1 MPYLGLFCLGG
12 KHMAKNS
19 FTEGKILGPLLK
31 FAIPVVIALVLQS
44 LYGAVDLLVVGQF
57 ATSADVSAVS
67 TGSQIM
73 TTITNVIA
81 GLSMGT
87 TILLGQL
94 IGEKKSRE
102 AGKAMGASIIFFLIV
117 AVILS
122 VVMLLNIDRICTLMN
137 APEEAFD
144 ATSSYVAICSAGL
157 IFITAYNLL
166 GSLFRG
172 IGNSTLPLISVAI
185 AAVINIFG
193 DLYLVCVWHMGAA
206 GAAIA
211 TVASQAISVIISF
224 VIVTKIQLPFEF
236 KMKEDI
242 RFDAGVTKKVFN
254 FGFPLA
260 LSDLL
265 VGLSFLIIVAIVNQF
280 GVIVSAGVGVAEK
293 VCAFIMLVPS
303 AFGQS
308 MAAFVAQNYGA
319 RKMDRAHKGL
329 IYGIITS
336 LIFAALMSY
345 ASFFHGETLC
355 NIFSKDPEVIASGAL
370 YLKAYAI
377 DCFFTAIFFNMNGYF
392 NGCGYTKFVMAENLI
407 GALCIRVPVS
417 YLMSRITPVN
427 IFYIGLATPCS
438 SCLQVIMSL
447 LYMHFVARKNEKQL
461 GLL

>member
-1 MPYLGLFCLGG
+1 MSSSL
-12 KHMAKNS
+12 
-19 FTEGKILGPLLK
+19 TEGKILGPLLK
-31 FAIPVVIALVLQS
+31 FTIPVMIALVLQS

-73 TTITNVIA
+73 STITNVVA

-94 IGEKKSRE
+94 IGENKKDE
-102 AGKAMGASIIFFLIV
+102 AGKAVGASIVFFGIV
-117 AVILS
+117 AVIFS
-122 VVMLLNIDRICTLMN
+122 IIMLLNISNICTIMN
-137 APEEAFD
+137 APEETFEM
-144 ATSSYVAICSAGL
+144 TEHYVGICSIGMV
-157 IFITAYNLL
+157 FIVAYNVL

-172 IGNSTLPLISVAI
+172 IGNSRLPLVSVAI

-193 DLYLVCVWHMGAA
+193 DLFLVSVMHMGAA

-211 TVASQAISVIISF
+211 TVASQGISVLISIFIIR
-224 VIVTKIQLPFEF
+224 KIQLPFDIH
-236 KMKEDI
+236 KEYI
-242 RFDAGVTKKVFN
+242 RFNKEITKRVFN

-260 LSDLL
+260 LSDFL
-265 VGLSFLIIVAIVNQF
+265 VGLSFLVIVALVNQF

-293 VCAFIMLVPS
+293 VCAFIMLIPS

-319 RKMDRAHKGL
+319 RKMDRAHLGLRYGL
-329 IYGIITS
+329 ITS
-336 LIFAALMSY
+336 FVLALVMAY
-345 ASFFHGETLC
+345 LSFFHGDVLC
-355 NIFSKDPEVIASGAL
+355 GLFSNDSDVIAAGWQ

-377 DCFFTAIFFNMNGYF
+377 DCFFTAIFFNMAGFF

-407 GALCIRVPVS
+407 GALAIRVPVS
-417 YLMSRITPVN
+417 YLMSMIRPVN

-438 SCLQVIMSL
+438 SFLQVIMCVIYMKVVVTKKEKEL
-447 LYMHFVARKNEKQL
+447 LLKQSNE
-461 GLL
+461 

>member
-1 MPYLGLFCLGG
+1 ME
-12 KHMAKNS
+12 NS
-19 FTEGKILGPLLK
+19 FTEGKILPALLK
-31 FAIPVVIALVLQS
+31 FAIPVVLALILQS

-57 ATSADVSAVS
+57 ATSSDVSAVS

-73 TTITNVIA
+73 STITNVIA

-94 IGEKKSRE
+94 IGEEKRRE
-102 AGKAMGASIIFFLIV
+102 AGQAMGASIIFFLIV
-117 AVILS
+117 AIFFSIL
-122 VVMLLNIDRICTLMN
+122 MLCNVTNICTIMN
-137 APEEAFD
+137 APKEAFD
-144 ATSSYVAICSAGL
+144 MTKEYVGICSAGMV
-157 IFITAYNLL
+157 FIVAYNVL

-172 IGNSTLPLISVAI
+172 IGNSRLPLVSVAI

-193 DLYLVCVWHMGAA
+193 DLFLVSVLHMGAA

-211 TVASQAISVIISF
+211 TVGSQCISVLISIF
-224 VIVTKIQLPFEF
+224 IVTKIELPFHFER
-236 KMKEDI
+236 KDI
-242 RFDAGVTKKVFN
+242 RFDSGVTKKVFN

-265 VGLSFLIIVAIVNQF
+265 VGLSFLVIVAIVNQL
-280 GVIVSAGVGVAEK
+280 GVIASAGVGVAEK

-319 RKMDRAHKGL
+319 RKMDRAHLGL
-329 IYGIITS
+329 RYGIIVS
-336 LIFAALMSY
+336 FMIALVMAYLSY
-345 ASFFHGETLC
+345 FHGDILC
-355 NIFSKDPEVIASGAL
+355 GAFSNDPEVVAAGWE

-377 DCFFTAIFFNMNGYF
+377 DCFFTAIFFNMGGFF

-407 GALCIRVPVS
+407 GALCARVPVS
-417 YLMSRITPVN
+417 YLMSLIKPVR

-438 SCLQVIMSL
+438 SLLQVIMCVV
-447 LYMHFVARKNEKQL
+447 YMQIVVKKKEKELQY
-461 GLL
+461 

>member
-1 MPYLGLFCLGG
+1 MQ
-12 KHMAKNS
+12 NS

-31 FAIPVVIALVLQS
+31 FTIPVVLALVLQS

-73 TTITNVIA
+73 STITNVIA

-94 IGEKKSRE
+94 IGEDKKRE
-102 AGKAMGASIIFFLIV
+102 AGQAMGASIVFFIIV
-117 AVILS
+117 AILFS
-122 VVMLLNIDRICTLMN
+122 ILMLVNVTGICTIMN

-144 ATSSYVAICSAGL
+144 MTKQYVAICSAGM
-157 IFITAYNLL
+157 IFIVAYNVL

-172 IGNSTLPLISVAI
+172 IGNSRLPLVSVAI

-193 DLYLVCVWHMGAA
+193 DLFLVSVMHMGAA

-211 TVASQAISVIISF
+211 TVTSQGIAVLISIF
-224 VIVTKIQLPFEF
+224 IVTKIQLPFAFE
-236 KMKEDI
+236 KNDI
-242 RFDAGVTKKVFN
+242 RFDKSITKKVFN

-265 VGLSFLIIVAIVNQF
+265 VGLSFLVIVAIVNQF
-280 GVIVSAGVGVAEK
+280 GVIASAGVGVAEK

-319 RKMDRAHKGL
+319 KKLDRAHLGLRYGL
-329 IYGIITS
+329 IVS
-336 LIFAALMSY
+336 FVLALLMAYMSY
-345 ASFFHGETLC
+345 FHGDVLC
-355 NIFSKDPEVIASGAL
+355 GLFSNDAEVVAAGWE

-377 DCFFTAIFFNMNGYF
+377 DCFFTAIFFNMGGFF

-407 GALCIRVPVS
+407 GALCFRVPVS
-417 YLMSRITPVN
+417 YLMSLIRPVR

-438 SCLQVIMSL
+438 SLAQVVMCV
-447 LYMHFVARKNEKQL
+447 LYMQLVAKKKEKE
-461 GLL
+461 LL